1 MSTMKHPAQEDALD
15 GWLSDL
21 NGGET
26 SMRKL
31 RKKLAAKA
39 EARTAET
46 GPTRTGTPT
55 HTATGHSTPGADEDE
70 CPTCHGSGI
79 GHTGS
84 NILRAIS

>member
-1 MSTMKHPAQEDALD
+1 MSTTKNAPQEDALD

-39 EARTAET
+39 EARTPA
-46 GPTRTGTPT
+46 
-55 HTATGHSTPGADEDE
+55 SDEDE
-70 CPTCHGSGI
+70 CPTCHGA

-84 NILRAIS
+84 LRAIS

>member
-1 MSTMKHPAQEDALD
+1 MSTTKNPAPEDALD

-39 EARTAET
+39 ETRTAEA
-46 GPTRTGTPT
+46 GTPE
-55 HTATGHSTPGADEDE
+55 HTPGADEDE
-70 CPTCHGSGI
+70 CPTCHGSGS